1 MELYKEKLKLNNI
14 LLGIGSLVMAI
25 FSLLAI
31 GGELGWFPFVR
42 PVAGDSHWQ
51 SAWYGYITGASIGL
65 CAVMIFFLIRNCRA
79 MTDEKKLKSLY
90 VKCND
95 ERTIQI
101 QTLARNTAMQILLW
115 MGLIATVIAGY
126 FNVAVSLT
134 ILACT
139 AISSFVSI
147 VLTVY
152 YNEKL

>member
-1 MELYKEKLKLNNI
+1 MDHYKEKLKLYNF
-14 LLGIGSLVMAI
+14 LLGIGAVV
-25 FSLLAI
+25 LAAFAFFAV
-31 GGELGWFPFVR
+31 GSELGWFRVFA

-51 SAWYGYITGASIGL
+51 SAWYGYITGASVGL
-65 CAVMIFFLIRNCRA
+65 CAVMVFFLLRNCRA
-79 MTDEKKLKSLY
+79 MKDEKKLKSLY
-90 VKCND
+90 IKCND